1 MRRWDRL
8 LDSYIE
14 EYRARGVSTA
24 SVGHATA
31 RIERWGRWL
40 KQRRPRVQI
49 EDIDADLITRYIDSC
64 STFRAKATVYGTLST
79 MRGFG
84 DYLVRQGLWTI
95 NPLRWMK
102 GPKVTPYSRLPKRID
117 RAHMGGDVA

>member
-14 EYRARGVSTA
+14 EYRARGVSTE
-24 SVGHATA
+24 SVAMNAA
-31 RIERWGRWL
+31 RLERWGRWL
-40 KQRRPRVQI
+40 KQRRPRVGI
-49 EDIDADLITRYIDSC
+49 ERIDADLITRYIDSC
-64 STFRAKATVYGTLST
+64 SSFRAKATVYGTLST

-102 GPKVTPYSRLPKRID
+102 
-117 RAHMGGDVA
+117 